1 MKSGSV
7 SVIFEVSTDSEE
19 QAKEFVQLLE
29 NADYGG
35 YKVIS
40 TTIGVYEDDSLVT
53 FPEEPTEP
61 EEEEEVNVGLIV
73 GVVVGGVVLIAIIAI
88 IIYKCKTSNSGS
100 AKLEQDSQ
108 K

>member
-88 IIYKCKTSNSGS
+88 LIYKFKGSNSPS
-100 AKLEQDSQ
+100 AKLEQDS
-108 K
+108 